1 MENKRMEENS
11 RVFIEGIEV
20 EFKHLGAPVLYIP
33 NHAEDEDHPDCEV
46 GFISTVKDGGIW
58 ARFHDGDTGAKC
70 DPKNL
75 RWL

>member
-1 MENKRMEENS
+1 MNREQEK
-11 RVFIEGIEV
+11 VFIEGKEV
-20 EFKHLGAPVLYIP
+20 EFKHLGAPVLYVP
-33 NHAEDEDHPDCEV
+33 DHAQDQDHPDCEV
-46 GFISTVKDGGIW
+46 GFISTVRNGNIW